1 MEANAG
7 GERGRRS
14 VRFATSYASRPNL
27 TPPEECKFRQMSP
40 SGHNRKSSVG
50 LGMSLVGGRA
60 EVDFGRPDVCS

>member
-40 SGHNRKSSVG
+40 SGQQRKSSVG
-50 LGMSLVGGRA
+50 LGMSVPGGRA
-60 EVDFGRPDVCS
+60 DIEFGPLHVCF

>member
-40 SGHNRKSSVG
+40 SGQLDSVG
-50 LGMSLVGGRA
+50 CLRFRPLLGV
-60 EVDFGRPDVCS
+60 

>member
-40 SGHNRKSSVG
+40 SGHNRKSVTATR
-50 LGMSLVGGRA
+50 MSAYGGRA
-60 EVDFGRPDVCS
+60 EVDFGWLEVCL

>member
-40 SGHNRKSSVG
+40 SGQQRKSS
-50 LGMSLVGGRA
+50 LDHGMSVVGGKA
-60 EVDFGRPDVCS
+60 DLKFGPRKVCF